1 MLSEGATKGK
11 KQQSLGSCKPR
22 GVETAV
28 WGGVASSGKEER
40 G

>member
-11 KQQSLGSCKPR
+11 KQQSLDSYKPR
-22 GVETAV
+22 GVEMAV
-28 WGGVASSGKEER
+28 QGGVASSGKEGR